1 MSGIKDLAR
10 CRPFAS
16 GKWEDAA
23 EAEVVGILAEAVAV
37 IVAAM
42 AAFFSSVS
50 QAAVAVAASM
60 AKEESRRGICG
71 SGKKTQEGEEAAMEM
86 LVERLEGMEE
96 RSEKL

>member
-23 EAEVVGILAEAVAV
+23 EAEVVGILAV